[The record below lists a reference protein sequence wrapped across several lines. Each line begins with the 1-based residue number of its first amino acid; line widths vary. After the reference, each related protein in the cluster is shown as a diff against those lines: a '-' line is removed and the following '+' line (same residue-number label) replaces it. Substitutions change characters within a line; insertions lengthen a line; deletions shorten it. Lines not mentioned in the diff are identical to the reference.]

1 MKICYITNLYPPHVL
16 GGAEIVVKKIATQMA
31 KKHTVII
38 ITTSPDNN
46 PHIIK
51 QDSIIIYQ
59 LNTTKLYP
67 VYKQTEASGCLLY
80 TSLLHTHGIYL
91 KMIILNL
98 LKETYVMIKF

>member
-51 QDSIIIYQ
+51 QDNDNPLKLFICTMSISSSMSICLI
-59 LNTTKLYP
+59 LLYVSLFHRSNRCHNGFLTP
-67 VYKQTEASGCLLY
+67 EASVCL
-80 TSLLHTHGIYL
+80 
-91 KMIILNL
+91 
-98 LKETYVMIKF
+98 